1 MGVDVEATLVKLA
14 DWAWQPV
21 IWVAL
26 PLGLYLSI
34 RTRFV
39 QLRRF
44 RDMLRQLVRAE
55 QSDEGLTPFQ
65 ALALTVGNRVGVG
78 NIAGVATAIFAGGP
92 GALFWMGLMAF
103 LGAATAFTESVL
115 AQIYKSDTGGELR
128 GGVPYYLEKAFQKRW
143 LGVLAATVALV
154 LYTLLAPGIQANSIA
169 VSVEYAFGVDTWI
182 TGVVV
187 TALLGYIIWG
197 GRKRI
202 IQFVNIAVPIMA
214 VGYLLGTIAVLVVNY
229 QHIPGAIVVIF
240 ASAFGADSM
249 FGGII
254 GAAVAWGVR
263 RALFSNVAG
272 VGEGT
277 YAAGA
282 AEVSHPAKQGLVQA
296 FTIYIDTL
304 TICMATGLMIVVSDS
319 YNVVSGGREYVTHLP
334 GVEAGPNFTQA
345 AMDTVATGLGGPFVA
360 ISLALFA
367 LTTIV
372 AFYFIADT
380 NLVYLCRGV
389 NRLYIRILEVAML
402 VVVMVS
408 CVTSAAAV
416 WAIGDIGYATL
427 GIINFL
433 ALVILSPIALRTLRD
448 YDEQDKAG
456 LDPQFDPA
464 KLGIKHADYWET
476 YVAQRRSGPVRER

>member
-1 MGVDVEATLVKLA
+1 MEATLVKLA

-78 NIAGVATAIFAGGP
+78 NVAGVATAIFAGGP

-296 FTIYIDTL
+296 FTSSRSSSCRRSPCAPSGT
-304 TICMATGLMIVVSDS
+304 TTSRTRPASTRSSTPPSSASSTPTTGRRTSSSGARDRCVSAEA
-319 YNVVSGGREYVTHLP
+319 GGRAGSGWWDRSQPASTAPSPPSHGSLCRR
-334 GVEAGPNFTQA
+334 AGPP
-345 AMDTVATGLGGPFVA
+345 G
-360 ISLALFA
+360 
-367 LTTIV
+367 
-372 AFYFIADT
+372 
-380 NLVYLCRGV
+380 
-389 NRLYIRILEVAML
+389 
-402 VVVMVS
+402 
-408 CVTSAAAV
+408 
-416 WAIGDIGYATL
+416 
-427 GIINFL
+427 
-433 ALVILSPIALRTLRD
+433 
-448 YDEQDKAG
+448 
-456 LDPQFDPA
+456 
-464 KLGIKHADYWET
+464 
-476 YVAQRRSGPVRER
+476 SG